1 LARDGHPAIP
11 TNLGSL
17 SLSPS
22 APVVTA
28 AFSPGGRFVAA
39 GDTLG
44 RIRVWNVATHEPVH
58 HGIRIQ
64 AIPTDLGFSRRGDR
78 LLISATDGTVRVWNW
93 GKGFVLAP
101 LQLHAG
107 ATRAAQYVPGHPG
120 EILSAG
126 DDGLVEISQC
136 PTCVSVSALETLAE
150 RHLARLGPTS

>member
-1 LARDGHPAIP
+1 
-11 TNLGSL
+11 
-17 SLSPS
+17 
-22 APVVTA
+22 VTTT
-28 AFSPGGRFVAA
+28 FSDGGRFVAA

-44 RIRVWNVATHEPVH
+44 RIRVWNVAKHSVVH
-58 HGIRIQ
+58 SARIET
-64 AIPTDLGFSRRGDR
+64 IPTDLDFSRKGHR

-93 GKGFVLAP
+93 ERRFVLAP

-136 PTCVSVSALETLAE
+136 PTCVSVSALRTLAE
-150 RHLARLGPTS
+150 RHLAQLGLMP